1 MGRLQDKVAV
11 VTGASKG
18 IGAAIAREFAAE
30 GARVVVNYAS
40 SREGA
45 DKVVSEIT
53 AKGGKAIAVGADV
66 SKVSDVKVLFEATK
80 QAYGRVDILVNNA
93 GVYAFAALEDV
104 TEADFHRHF
113 NINVLGPLLTT
124 KEALAYFP
132 SEGGSVINVS
142 SVAAYNPVPTASV
155 YSGTKG
161 ALDIISQVLALELGP
176 RNVRVNILSPG
187 LVETEGTHVLGTIG
201 GDFEQQI
208 VARTPLKRVGQ
219 PSDIAKAAVFLASP
233 DSGWVTGERITASGG
248 YR

>member
-104 TEADFHRHF
+104 TEEDFHRHF